1 MPYINKRCF
10 WRKRIHNQRA
20 KLLYD
25 QPRCE
30 RNLAVIQGKKKTVIA
45 SQAFAKI
52 SMRLVTKIGK
62 KLRNYSKNILK
73 VFTKWQPLK

>member
-52 SMRLVTKIGK
+52 SMRLVAPRLG
-62 KLRNYSKNILK
+62 RNYAIIQRT
-73 VFTKWQPLK
+73 F